1 MLTSLLGKGTPPDP
15 GSGLYW
21 RLPSLPSST
30 EGLGERAPPSPSCL
44 CPRDHGFLQ
53 GRLSL
58 LTLAPVPRHFR
69 EATVSRGW
77 DWPQGL
83 LGTLGLGQPP
93 HVPSRWSSESSTGE
107 AETAVARGV
116 PRASEWPR
124 PGCSG
129 PRGRSGAVR
138 RGGLQPLFP
147 HLHNGVVMPAL
158 QRVRD
163 HKSNNHCL
171 RRACKVPGAKCHC
184 CDAVYSHYL
193 T

>member
-15 GSGLYW
+15 GSGLCW

-83 LGTLGLGQPP
+83 LGSLGLGQPP
-93 HVPSRWSSESSTGE
+93 TF
-107 AETAVARGV
+107 
-116 PRASEWPR
+116 R
-124 PGCSG
+124 PGG
-129 PRGRSGAVR
+129 PLRAAQVR
-138 RGGLQPLFP
+138 RKQQWPGECHGLPSGRDLGAQVRAAAQEQCGGVAYSLYFP
-147 HLHNGVVMPAL
+147 TCTMG
-158 QRVRD
+158 
-163 HKSNNHCL
+163 
-171 RRACKVPGAKCHC
+171 
-184 CDAVYSHYL
+184 
-193 T
+193 